1 MFYLRSNTENSS
13 GYKQLSPGLQMQVQE
28 LILQGENLFF
38 QIEVIRQIDSF
49 KWDKDTWKKHELL
62 NNQMRNVNA
71 SIDRIIS
78 ENIIKLSKSKNKIQN
93 KQISSADE
101 LAKLRK
107 LLNDGVLTQ
116 KEFDKKKAQILCL

>member
-1 MFYLRSNTENSS
+1 
-13 GYKQLSPGLQMQVQE
+13 MQVQE